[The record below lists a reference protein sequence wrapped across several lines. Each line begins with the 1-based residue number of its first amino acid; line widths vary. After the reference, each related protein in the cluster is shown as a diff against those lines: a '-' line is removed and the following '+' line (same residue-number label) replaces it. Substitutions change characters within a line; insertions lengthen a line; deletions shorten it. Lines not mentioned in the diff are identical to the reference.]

1 MTPTGADRHPWPKL
15 NPSLRH
21 YIPAALT
28 PDLLSPRYPPHQ
40 PTRPPCLTNF
50 YQRDEFK
57 AGKTHILIQAKVFA
71 FEDMVLQEI
80 ISEEKKRN
88 DQYVEFRPCT
98 NYVFPKLTT
107 RVIIDPDQSFHSHT
121 QPQTFSAIS
130 CDDPICSLLMLYLYL
145 PCYLCDYLCSNFHL
159 SLWTHL
165 PRCMATK
172 PASWTVMR
180 SRNLGNC
187 SR

>member
-28 PDLLSPRYPPHQ
+28 PDLLSPRYPP
-40 PTRPPCLTNF
+40 TSPPDHPAWLIFTNVMNF
-50 YQRDEFK
+50 RLAKHTFLYRQRF
-57 AGKTHILIQAKVFA
+57 LA
-71 FEDMVLQEI
+71 FEDMVPI
-80 ISEEKKRN
+80 IPEEKKRN
-88 DQYVEFRPCT
+88 DQYVEFCPCT

-107 RVIIDPDQSFHSHT
+107 RVIIDPDHSFHSHT